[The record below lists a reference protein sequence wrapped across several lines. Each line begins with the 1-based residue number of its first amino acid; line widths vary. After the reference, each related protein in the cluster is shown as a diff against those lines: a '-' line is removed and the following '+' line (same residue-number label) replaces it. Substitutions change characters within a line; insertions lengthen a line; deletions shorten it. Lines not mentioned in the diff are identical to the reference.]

1 MTAPQNAPRNGVAA
15 ALPSTVRS
23 AEPASVYRPP
33 VITVMPNRNR
43 PTPPKIEIAVDITGS
58 LSELEVDYPL
68 TVVRSAVPNA
78 CGIQVATSR

>member
-1 MTAPQNAPRNGVAA
+1 
-15 ALPSTVRS
+15 
-23 AEPASVYRPP
+23 
-33 VITVMPNRNR
+33 MPNRNR
-43 PTPPKIEIAVDITGS
+43 PAPPKIEIAVDITGS